1 MKIITFYII
10 FFYLYK
16 KCINYIVYPLYVYN
30 ELNQIEN
37 FLLFNSTYT
46 TLEMG
51 NPPQKINFYFS
62 LEHNKM
68 NVTDI
73 NCQDKNLFDIN
84 YSETFTII
92 GYPDTDEQY
101 SSKVFSL
108 DEISFYDNIDLTK
121 IVKNE
126 KFYMYYYADLDK
138 EENYVCGNIGLGVI
152 KYEEYDEEDEIEYY
166 LKYIRTQNKYF
177 SFYSYNGK
185 DYIVNSI
192 LLNQEFKDKFHDI
205 EKISW
210 VNPIMRNNCL
220 HWEISMKEIFY
231 NKIYM
236 KNKIVFE
243 LNPLFEL
250 IIGTKEYKN
259 NILKDYFNYYI
270 NKHICLI
277 REINEYQVIECDEN
291 EFGIKDIKEFPGLYT
306 SNVIINYKFEM
317 LGEELFFQLNKKF
330 YFSIIFPNNVNGNN
344 KWIIGKIFMRK
355 YPIIFSPL
363 NRIVGFY
370 INPNGDELF
379 EQEEEEDEEQEIKV
393 EQKTKNRK
401 LIKDKNLYLE
411 IIIISFVFTC
421 LGLYLGRRLFL
432 NRRKKLNELVDDYYQ
447 YDSDKTSDK
456 IKNPKNIEENS
467 YSSIEMCTKIEKK
480 GSNKI

>member
-1 MKIITFYII
+1 M
-10 FFYLYK
+10 
-16 KCINYIVYPLYVYN
+16 NYIVYPLYVYN

-177 SFYSYNGK
+177 SFHSHNGK

-220 HWEISMKEIFY
+220 HWEISMK
-231 NKIYM
+231 
-236 KNKIVFE
+236 
-243 LNPLFEL
+243 
-250 IIGTKEYKN
+250 
-259 NILKDYFNYYI
+259 
-270 NKHICLI
+270 
-277 REINEYQVIECDEN
+277 
-291 EFGIKDIKEFPGLYT
+291 
-306 SNVIINYKFEM
+306 
-317 LGEELFFQLNKKF
+317 
-330 YFSIIFPNNVNGNN
+330 
-344 KWIIGKIFMRK
+344 
-355 YPIIFSPL
+355 
-363 NRIVGFY
+363 
-370 INPNGDELF
+370 
-379 EQEEEEDEEQEIKV
+379 
-393 EQKTKNRK
+393 
-401 LIKDKNLYLE
+401 
-411 IIIISFVFTC
+411 
-421 LGLYLGRRLFL
+421 
-432 NRRKKLNELVDDYYQ
+432 
-447 YDSDKTSDK
+447 
-456 IKNPKNIEENS
+456 
-467 YSSIEMCTKIEKK
+467 
-480 GSNKI
+480 